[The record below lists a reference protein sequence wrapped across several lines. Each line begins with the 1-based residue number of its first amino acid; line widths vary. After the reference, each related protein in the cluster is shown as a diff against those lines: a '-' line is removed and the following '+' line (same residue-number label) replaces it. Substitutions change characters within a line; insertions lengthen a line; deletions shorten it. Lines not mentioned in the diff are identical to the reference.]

1 MNPEYY
7 KTRFRT
13 KEPKIQFPEE
23 FIIITA
29 YPTTGETWDQS
40 RINESDQ
47 KLEKELKL
55 RKSWMLRIEG
65 YSPETGHAEPG
76 WVTIMPLDEGRKL
89 GLQFKQDAIF
99 HVWKDVL
106 SVIHCDPKGE
116 LVEIGSF
123 RQRLDK

>member
-47 KLEKELKL
+47 KLEKNSNWE
-55 RKSWMLRIEG
+55 SHG
-65 YSPETGHAEPG
+65 
-76 WVTIMPLDEGRKL
+76 
-89 GLQFKQDAIF
+89 
-99 HVWKDVL
+99 
-106 SVIHCDPKGE
+106 C
-116 LVEIGSF
+116 
-123 RQRLDK
+123 